1 MYLLLLHL
9 RDVVYKCYSLCI
21 RQTFFIVLQPRDN
34 RTTCITYYYRLTADL
49 ISVLQPDLQDSE
61 AQIKKDFEAYISPL
75 REHHHANGDV
85 LGMDNPPML
94 EQPVFAIE
102 WGK

>member
-1 MYLLLLHL
+1 M
-9 RDVVYKCYSLCI
+9 
-21 RQTFFIVLQPRDN
+21 
-34 RTTCITYYYRLTADL
+34 
-49 ISVLQPDLQDSE
+49 LQPDLQDSE